1 MSVLGII
8 GDIAGNIFSG
18 GLTGLFG
25 VGLSMFKDIAVK
37 KLQLQEIKM
46 KFDNAVELR
55 KIDNEMMKW
64 EIEGKQKIAEIET
77 AGAIGV
83 EEQRAFAASQQD
95 NNVIYSA
102 KVKPNTFTSA
112 VLVLLDLV
120 RGIIRPGMAIGLFV
134 LTCMLYNEVYEI
146 AGGWTSLSQD
156 QAFEL
161 VMRIVSTILYLF
173 TTCVTWYYGV
183 RNSQQAPALDR
194 RSK

>member
-1 MSVLGII
+1 MSLLGTV
-8 GDIAGNIFSG
+8 GEIASNIFSG
-18 GLTGLFG
+18 GLTGLAG
-25 VGLSMFKDIAVK
+25 VGLSMFKDISMK

-83 EEQRAFAASQQD
+83 EEQRAFAKSHEADS
-95 NNVIYSA
+95 VVFSA
-102 KVKPNTFTSA
+102 KVKPNAFTGA
-112 VLVLLDLV
+112 VLVLLDFF

-134 LTCMLYNEVYEI
+134 LVCMLYNEAYEI

-156 QAFEL
+156 QAYEL